1 MITRRVT
8 GLLTLAIVA
17 ALALPL
23 TASARVEK
31 SSNVQAADLLMAVNP
46 NLTTVAQNGYF
57 NVSIWLINSTAP
69 SRFWTYEVDLTFS
82 PSLFEIQR
90 NESETDPEAPD
101 YYMIYQGDVLHRGS
115 TYTLFQPV
123 VDNSLGLLHV
133 NETITM
139 GAAGYTSGCLFN
151 VTFRAKGIGI
161 STMHINRSQINPR
174 FDAEIPHDRRDG
186 ACAVMANPYTQELD
200 YDVHMFFLQIDSN
213 STLTPI
219 ELDHDGKALFFNATG
234 DGGTVGYT
242 TIVFPRGLL
251 SAENRTWFLIFDDTN
266 STFQAFSNETH
277 WCIYTSYTHSTH
289 KLRIEGDTVV
299 PEFMTGVALPIML
312 LMATISAALA
322 SKRFQRKRQL
332 A

>member
-46 NLTTVAQNGYF
+46 NLTAVAQNGYF
-57 NVSIWLINSTAP
+57 NVSIWLINSSAP
-69 SRFWTYEVDLTFS
+69 SRFWTYEVDLAFS

-123 VDNSLGLLHV
+123 VDNSLGLLHI

-174 FDAEIPHDRRDG
+174 FGAEIPHDRRDG

-200 YDVHMFFLQIDSN
+200 YDVHVFFLQIDSN
-213 STLTPI
+213 STLTTI
-219 ELDHDGKALFFNATG
+219 ELNQTGYALLFNATG
-234 DGGTVGYT
+234 VDGANGYT
-242 TIVFPRGLL
+242 VIVFPKELL
-251 SAENRTWFLIFDDTN
+251 EARNKPWSAMFDDT
-266 STFQAFSNETH
+266 SLPVLAYTNETH
-277 WCIYTSYTHSTH
+277 SLVYISYTHSTH
-289 KLRIEGDTVV
+289 RLRILGDTVV
-299 PEFMTGVALPIML
+299 PEFTSIAFPIVIL
-312 LMATISAALA
+312 TATAFAAFMG
-322 SKRFQRKRQL
+322 KRLSRKRQL
-332 A
+332 T